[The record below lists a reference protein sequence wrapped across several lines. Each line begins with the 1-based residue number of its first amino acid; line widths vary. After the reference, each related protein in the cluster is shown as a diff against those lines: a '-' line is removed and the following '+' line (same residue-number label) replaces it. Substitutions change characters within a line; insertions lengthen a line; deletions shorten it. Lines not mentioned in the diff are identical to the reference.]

1 MPEPTTNADDRRT
14 PQASATSKGAAHA
27 PLPVLR
33 TPLSVDAAVKRLD
46 ALSRQGKLAGFQSGS
61 GGGGSVGGVVFRT
74 EAFAEPFDRELLAS
88 VQQADANGATFE
100 FRLRLLPKMPLI
112 FAVVIV
118 LSIWPGVWLTDSML
132 RTYFSWYTIE
142 TWWWYLPLTILPL
155 LWYVPSVWKKSK
167 RMAHES
173 ALEVI
178 AKMAK
183 ELGAKDADTKPP
195 GKVG

>member
-1 MPEPTTNADDRRT
+1 MPEPTSNAVENRAPHTNQPMKSAAD
-14 PQASATSKGAAHA
+14 A

-33 TPLSVDAAVKRLD
+33 APLSVDAAVKKLD
-46 ALSRQGKLAGFQSGS
+46 ALSRQGKLAGFQSG
-61 GGGGSVGGVVFRT
+61 GDGRAGVVFSAA
-74 EAFAEPFDRELLAS
+74 AFSEPFDRELLAT
-88 VQQADANGATFE
+88 VRQADANGATFE
-100 FRLRLLPKMPLI
+100 FRLRVLPKVPLI
-112 FAVVIV
+112 FAAVIV

-155 LWYVPSVWKKSK
+155 LWYVPNTWKKSK

-183 ELGAKDADTKPP
+183 ELGAKEADTK
-195 GKVG
+195 